1 MPGCGLVSSTG
12 NTTDGMGFIADA
24 STLPNDT
31 AAVTPVLEC
40 PIGFYGAGMSIRAT
54 CVKCPEGSTTEE
66 SARTAPEQCS
76 SKQGDSREAGLHGH
90 CSYMC
95 MRVVHIGL
103 QGYVREE

>member
-1 MPGCGLVSSTG
+1 VSSTG

-40 PIGFYGAGMSIRAT
+40 PVGFYGAGMSIRAT

-66 SARTAPEQCS
+66 SATTAPEQCS
-76 SKQGDSREAGLHGH
+76 SKQNGCLRGSAAWKLFGHVHACCPYRLAGF
-90 CSYMC
+90 
-95 MRVVHIGL
+95 L
-103 QGYVREE
+103 QEE